1 MNALRVEDDTKDL
14 INFNNGTFNTEFIKY
29 TGTDRDVRRAFSMKH
44 IFSPIFEKVFDGS
57 DSSIVS
63 IIGKS
68 ITIPDHFF
76 VTGEKIRYN
85 SAGLSTSDKI
95 GIAET
100 TFPETGITT
109 AFIPDEGLFVVKVDD
124 ETIQLARS
132 AEDALKSVP
141 PVLEFTSVGIGASHK
156 FIATNQNP
164 KHYLLYYNYRQSL

>member
-1 MNALRVEDDTKDL
+1 MLE
-14 INFNNGTFNTEFIKY
+14 E
-29 TGTDRDVRRAFSMKH
+29 AFSMKH

-63 IIGKS
+63 IIGNS

-100 TFPETGITT
+100 TFPETGITN
-109 AFIPDEGLFVVKVDD
+109 F
-124 ETIQLARS
+124 
-132 AEDALKSVP
+132 
-141 PVLEFTSVGIGASHK
+141 
-156 FIATNQNP
+156 
-164 KHYLLYYNYRQSL
+164 LYPR